1 MSTEPQD
8 EMEPEEPQPEESHPT
23 EPPVEEP
30 QAESAATRE
39 TRETKE
45 QKRRE
50 ELLAWVLGLVLIAG
64 GLLLIPIIKVKSGEG
79 WASNTML
86 VTYIG
91 SGLIVA
97 AVLGFALLLKT
108 ARTRYSV
115 ERHILEHRDV
125 HEYVILWNRPR
136 WILYLPTMTLS
147 VLFGILTILFGGD
160 NPPFWANP
168 ATLGGIWV
176 GVAIVNVLV
185 EQLHLSIK
193 VVLIIIPSVASFLLV
208 LHLVGHADDA
218 LRLLRFLKVEVPW
231 KLYFIVTLVLGVV
244 ILIGWLHGLFHY
256 LAITP
261 NVADMQRGL
270 TETGRQIKNSDYDV
284 DFDATD
290 VVERWLFGFGRI
302 IISFNDPNK
311 PPIVY
316 FVPHASRMDER
327 IRKVRSVTAIDSNRT
342 E

>member
-1 MSTEPQD
+1 MSNEPQD
-8 EMEPEEPQPEESHPT
+8 PVQGQEHEEKSRQT
-23 EPPVEEP
+23 E
-30 QAESAATRE
+30 
-39 TRETKE
+39 ETKK
-45 QKRRE
+45 QRKRE
-50 ELLAWVLGLVLIAG
+50 EILGWAVALILVLG
-64 GLLLIPIIKVKSGEG
+64 GLALIPIVHLKSGAA
-79 WASNTML
+79 WNSNTML
-86 VTYIG
+86 VTYIA
-91 SGLIVA
+91 SGVIVA

-125 HEYVILWNRPR
+125 NEYVILWNRPR
-136 WILYLPTMTLS
+136 WVLYLPTM
-147 VLFGILTILFGGD
+147 VLAIVFGAIGLFFEPGEA
-160 NPPFWANP
+160 PFWANP
-168 ATLGGIWV
+168 AMLGGIWV
-176 GVAIVNVLV
+176 GVAIFNVLV

-193 VVLIIIPSVASFLLV
+193 VVLIIIPSVGAFLLL
-208 LHLVGHADDA
+208 LHLVGYADEA
-218 LRLLRFLKVEVPW
+218 IKLFRHLAVVVPP
-231 KLYFIVTLVLGVV
+231 KLYFIMALVLGTV
-244 ILIGWLHGLFHY
+244 ILIGWIHGLFHY

-316 FVPHASRMDER
+316 FVPHASSVDER
-327 IRKVRSVTAIDSNRT
+327 IRRVRSVTAIDRSG
-342 E
+342 EDG

>member
-1 MSTEPQD
+1 LQERTVSTEPQD
-8 EMEPEEPQPEESHPT
+8 ELTPEEPQ
-23 EPPVEEP
+23 EEP
-30 QAESAATRE
+30 SEPVGGESEATRE
-39 TRETKE
+39 TRK
-45 QKRRE
+45 QKKRE
-50 ELLAWVLGLVLIAG
+50 ELLGWIVGLVLIAG
-64 GLLLIPIIKVKSGEG
+64 GLLLIPIVKVQSEAG
-79 WASNTML
+79 WTSNTML

-91 SGLIVA
+91 AGLIVA

-147 VLFGILTILFGGD
+147 VVFGALTLLF
-160 NPPFWANP
+160 NPENAPFWANP
-168 ATLGGIWV
+168 AMLGGIWV
-176 GVAIVNVLV
+176 GVAIFNVLI

-193 VVLIIIPSVASFLLV
+193 VVLIIIPTVGAFLLL
-208 LHLVGHADDA
+208 LHMVGHADDA
-218 LRLLRFLKVEVPW
+218 IRLLRHLKVQVPP
-231 KLYFIVTLVLGVV
+231 KLYFVTTLVLGTV

-270 TETGRQIKNSDYDV
+270 TETGRQIKNSDYDI

-316 FVPHASRMDER
+316 FVPHASHMDER
-327 IRKVRSVTAIDSNRT
+327 IRQVRSVTAIDRSG
-342 E
+342 EV